1 MWTKAKPCCRDNY
14 HALLVACACISPED
28 RTTEGEDVKYE
39 YLTEEQWVIREKLLG
54 NCGSGTDEQK
64 RDAALASFKAAIM
77 DKGRKTKKYQGVWLV
92 GVFAGITERL
102 STESSRFHG
111 MKRLKT
117 IADTVDFD
125 AASSMKADDEIEIA
139 GWKQQLEAS
148 KASHMISPNKVSVP
162 DGLART
168 PLSPPT
174 EKADKSDEVQR
185 DLLFSLQRQAKVQ
198 EQEEQDDHEA
208 QQAIKV
214 EAGAKKAAVGRPQRS
229 LAEQLSAVSK
239 IVRDRA
245 QHIIDAGDGAKR
257 QLTDMHDEAHR
268 WAGYRDMPRYP
279 PLIVWRCF
287 RIPVS
292 MACEA
297 APIALL
303 CMRSLA
309 CSTRLE
315 QSSSAKLWL
324 KFGLATA
331 SIFKKGG
338 SLFGRHAVAL
348 LR

>member
-1 MWTKAKPCCRDNY
+1 MWTKAKPCCRDSS

-117 IADTVDFD
+117 IADIVDFD
-125 AASSMKADDEIEIA
+125 AASSMKVDDEIEIA

-168 PLSPPT
+168 PLSTPT
-174 EKADKSDEVQR
+174 E
-185 DLLFSLQRQAKVQ
+185 
-198 EQEEQDDHEA
+198 
-208 QQAIKV
+208 
-214 EAGAKKAAVGRPQRS
+214 RPTSPTRC
-229 LAEQLSAVSK
+229 SATSCSPCS
-239 IVRDRA
+239 
-245 QHIIDAGDGAKR
+245 AKR
-257 QLTDMHDEAHR
+257 RCRSRRSRATTRRSRPSR
-268 WAGYRDMPRYP
+268 WRQERRRQRLAD
-279 PLIVWRCF
+279 
-287 RIPVS
+287 
-292 MACEA
+292 
-297 APIALL
+297 
-303 CMRSLA
+303 RSARSRNNSRRSARSCGIGLSTS
-309 CSTRLE
+309 STR
-315 QSSSAKLWL
+315 
-324 KFGLATA
+324 AT
-331 SIFKKGG
+331 
-338 SLFGRHAVAL
+338 GRSGN
-348 LR
+348 